1 MPAIWG
7 IQGAWLAEI
16 YPTDVRAT
24 AANFTYYVGRSL
36 EGGLAPLGAL
46 AQSLGGDA
54 RTAMVMGIVGVAG
67 AALLVLGL
75 AETRG
80 GPCARRWVGRRKCCR
95 NDRRPGG
102 DREAS

>member
-1 MPAIWG
+1 MDG
-7 IQGAWLAEI
+7 GRCRLSGGGRGAWLAEI
-16 YPTDVRAT
+16 YPTDVRAA

-67 AALLVLGL
+67 AALLVLEL
-75 AETRG
+75 PETRG
-80 GPCARRWVGRRKCCR
+80 RPLRQALGRAEEVL
-95 NDRRPGG
+95 P
-102 DREAS
+102 E